1 MIPKRRVV
9 LKRNW
14 CVASGGKQLSIQ
26 AFLPRLVASAP
37 ILTGVCLLAAFSMS
51 IALQGAELL
60 RVVRTPAT
68 LPTNSTIPTI
78 APISE
83 ASTSQLFGVHQLA
96 DNDPPPATN
105 LQLTLLGSFVHRDS
119 QRSSALIQR
128 QGHPEQRYTIGD
140 EVDNGARLNAVHTNH
155 VELLRNGRRESL
167 AFPGQKTSPHH
178 AHVALVEQ
186 SKSPLQQ
193 LSQLKQSDMQS
204 LQERMQAL
212 REQIENTG
220 AQSPI
225 TAPD

>member
-37 ILTGVCLLAAFSMS
+37 ILTGVCLLVVFSMS

-105 LQLTLLGSFVHRDS
+105 LQLTLLGILCTATRNAPV
-119 QRSSALIQR
+119 RSS
-128 QGHPEQRYTIGD
+128 
-140 EVDNGARLNAVHTNH
+140 
-155 VELLRNGRRESL
+155 S
-167 AFPGQKTSPHH
+167 
-178 AHVALVEQ
+178 
-186 SKSPLQQ
+186 
-193 LSQLKQSDMQS
+193 
-204 LQERMQAL
+204 
-212 REQIENTG
+212 
-220 AQSPI
+220 AQSIQSIQSIQSSVTPSA
-225 TAPD
+225 TR